1 VTLVT
6 FAQAQLASALVLLAP
21 GVPLLFMGDEYGDP
35 APFPYF
41 IDHGDLALT
50 EAVRAGRARELAGL
64 PQSGEMLDPAA
75 DATFR
80 AARLDRSLRH
90 QGTHR
95 AQWALHR
102 ALIDL
107 RRANPA
113 LHRAPRAAARA
124 QADGRLLTMVRSH
137 PDDVVVALF
146 NVSAEP
152 VEAVL
157 PAVPPGWA
165 GDESA
170 LWTKVVEAAAP
181 EFGGSGELLPAARRP
196 GEGTR
201 LGPWEFC
208 VYHLARAGAQ

>member
-1 VTLVT
+1 M
-6 FAQAQLASALVLLAP
+6 P
-21 GVPLLFMGDEYGDP
+21 
-35 APFPYF
+35 
-41 IDHGDLALT
+41 
-50 EAVRAGRARELAGL
+50 
-64 PQSGEMLDPAA
+64 DPAA

-102 ALIDL
+102 ALIEL

-113 LHRAPRAAARA
+113 LRRAPRAAARA
-124 QADGRLLTMVRSH
+124 QADGRVLTMVRSH
-137 PDDVVVALF
+137 PDDAVVALF
-146 NVSAEP
+146 NVSAER
-152 VEAVL
+152 VEGVL
-157 PAVPPGWA
+157 PAVPQGWA

-170 LWTKVVEAAAP
+170 CWTKVVEAAAP

-196 GEGTR
+196 GERTR

-208 VYHLARAGAQ
+208 VYHLARAAPQ